1 MAVVTSSN
9 NSALSPLNVFYDR
22 VPLKRLIAKTVYY
35 QLAWKKSLEDNK
47 GRTYSWT
54 IGGVQSADTN
64 ALAEGVPVV
73 PTNVTSQTITAQLQE
88 YGNAMAVS
96 SLLGNTSV
104 VDADKFLLEQV
115 QQKGA
120 YTIDQL
126 MRDQVFN
133 TATTFNTNLFAANN
147 KTSIAGIGTTDTL
160 SNADLRRM
168 HFILENNNVPTYKG
182 GHMAAVISV
191 AQKYDVT
198 NSSTGG
204 GFLDLAKQS
213 AYLPE
218 YKKALEIAED
228 GEVSPLGEYAGLV
241 LFATSLNP
249 VVNNGTTNVHYAS
262 AWGSESL
269 AATELSGERFKLFRK
284 EADKDSSMYDILG
297 MIKLALGY
305 KVAFAAKNLSQ
316 DLTTAANQRVI
327 VMGSAVS
334 LF

>member
-1 MAVVTSSN
+1 MAVVTSSSN
-9 NSALSPLNVFYDR
+9 PSLSPLNVFYDR

-54 IGGVQSADTN
+54 VGGVQAADTTP
-64 ALAEGVPVV
+64 LAEGVPVV
-73 PTNVTSQTITAQLQE
+73 PTNVTSQTVTAQLQE

-126 MRDQVFN
+126 MRDEVFN
-133 TATTFNTNLFAANN
+133 TCTTFGSNLFAANN
-147 KTSIAGIGTTDTL
+147 KTSIAAIGAGDVMQL
-160 SNADLRRM
+160 QDLTRM
-168 HFILENNNVPTYKG
+168 HFILENNNVPTYKD
-182 GHMAAVISV
+182 GHMAAVISIG
-191 AQKYDVT
+191 QKYDVT
-198 NSSTGG
+198 ANPTSA
-204 GFLDLAKQS
+204 GFLDLMKQS
-213 AYLPE
+213 PMVKE
-218 YKKALEIAED
+218 YGKALEIAED
-228 GEVSPLGEYAGLV
+228 GEVSPLGEYSGLV

-249 VVNNGTTNVHYAS
+249 VVSNGTTNVHYAA
-262 AWGSESL
+262 AWGNESL

-316 DLTTAANQRVI
+316 DLTTANKQRVV

>member
-9 NSALSPLNVFYDR
+9 NSSLSPLNVFYDR

-54 IGGVQSADTN
+54 IGGVQSADNTP
-64 ALAEGVPVV
+64 LAEGVPVV
-73 PTNVTSQTITAQLQE
+73 PTNVSSSTITTQVQE
-88 YGNAMAVS
+88 YGNAMAIS

-104 VDADKFLLEQV
+104 VDADKFLLEQIE
-115 QQKGA
+115 QKGA

-126 MRDQVFN
+126 IRDEVFN
-133 TATTFNTNLFAANN
+133 TCTTFGTNLFAANN
-147 KTSIAGIGTTDTL
+147 KASIAAIGAADTL
-160 SNADLRRM
+160 SNADLRRL
-168 HFILENNNVPTYKG
+168 HFVLENNNTPEYKNG
-182 GHMAAVISV
+182 YMAAIISV
-191 AQKYDVT
+191 GQKYDVT
-198 NSSTGG
+198 NSATGG
-204 GFLDLAKQS
+204 AFLDLVKESPFVA
-213 AYLPE
+213 E
-218 YKKALEIAED
+218 YKKSMEIMED
-228 GEVSPLGEYAGLV
+228 GEVSPIGSYSGLV
-241 LFATSLNP
+241 LFSTTLAP
-249 VVNNGTTNVHYAS
+249 VVGNGTTNVHYAA

-305 KVAFAAKNLSQ
+305 KMAFAAKNLSQ
-316 DLTTAANQRVI
+316 DLTTPSNQRVI